1 MTLNELFNFLS
12 ENPAYTLTFL
22 ITIPAL
28 SGIIGIL
35 ADDHAGKDPW
45 RYFYMLLLY
54 LISIP
59 GIFAFT
65 LLIYSFLFERKS
77 VYDIDLITHVLP
89 IISMILTVWLTRR
102 MVNLDDIPGFGKLR
116 GLFMMIATA
125 LILLW
130 VLDKTRIVLFS
141 YLPFIYVLLILI
153 VLLLIFRL
161 GLKKVFK

>member
-12 ENPAYTLTFL
+12 ENPVYSIAYLL
-22 ITIPAL
+22 AIPAL

-35 ADDHAGKDPW
+35 ADDKAGEDPW

-65 LLIYSFLFERKS
+65 LLVYSFLFERQS

-89 IISMILTVWLTRR
+89 ILSMVVTVWLTRR
-102 MVNLDDIPGFGKLR
+102 TVSLDDIPGFGKLT
-116 GLFMMIATA
+116 GLIMMITTA
-125 LILLW
+125 LVLLW
-130 VLDKTRIVLFS
+130 VLDKTRIVLFT
-141 YLPFIYVLLILI
+141 YLPFIYVFLIL
-153 VLLLIFRL
+153 VALLLIFRW
-161 GLKKVFK
+161 GLKRVFN

>member
-12 ENPAYTLTFL
+12 ENPVYTIAYLVA
-22 ITIPAL
+22 IPAL

-35 ADDHAGKDPW
+35 ADDRSGEDPW

-65 LLIYSFLFERKS
+65 LLIYSFLFERNS
-77 VYDIDLITHVLP
+77 IYDIDLITHVLP

-102 MVNLDDIPGFGKLR
+102 MVDLDDIPGFGKLR
-116 GLFMMIATA
+116 GLIMMITTA
-125 LILLW
+125 LVLLW

-141 YLPFIYVLLILI
+141 YLPFIYVILILV
-153 VLLLIFRL
+153 VLLLVFRF
-161 GLKKVFK
+161 GFKKVFK